1 MSVRFTT
8 KAKEHVRAIRVY
20 SARRWGEEVAE
31 AYASVLR
38 TVMVDVLDKHPSP
51 GRERS
56 GDLFPDVRSFPVES
70 HIIYY
75 REAPTGIIVLA
86 VLHEKQD
93 PQNYL

>member
-31 AYASVLR
+31 AYAFVLR

-51 GRERS
+51 
-56 GDLFPDVRSFPVES
+56 
-70 HIIYY
+70 
-75 REAPTGIIVLA
+75 A
-86 VLHEKQD
+86 VIAVAIFS
-93 PQNYL
+93 